1 MYGLQILLCMVSAFV
16 EVTMTI
22 SHAIV
27 SMIMKHENQ
36 LEFLH
41 FVISK
46 MCWGLIQFFLL
57 FCVTG
62 SCNAASG
69 EANSSVV
76 LLQKLLLTELHP
88 DTAQEVQLFLQQVS
102 NRKVRFTA
110 WDFFTIYYTTLG
122 SIIGAITTFVVIFVQ
137 IQNEK

>member
-1 MYGLQILLCMVSAFV
+1 MVSAFV
-16 EVTMTI
+16 ELTMTI
-22 SHAIV
+22 SNAIV
-27 SMIMKHENQ
+27 STMMKHENE

-41 FVISK
+41 FVISTI
-46 MCWGLIQFFLL
+46 CWGLIQFFLL

-69 EANSSVV
+69 EANHSAV

-88 DTAQEVQLFLQQVS
+88 DTAEEVQLFLQQVS

-110 WDFFTIYYTTLG
+110 WDFFTINYTTLG
-122 SIIGAITTFVVIFVQ
+122 SIVGAITTFVVIFVQ
-137 IQNEK
+137 IQNEQ